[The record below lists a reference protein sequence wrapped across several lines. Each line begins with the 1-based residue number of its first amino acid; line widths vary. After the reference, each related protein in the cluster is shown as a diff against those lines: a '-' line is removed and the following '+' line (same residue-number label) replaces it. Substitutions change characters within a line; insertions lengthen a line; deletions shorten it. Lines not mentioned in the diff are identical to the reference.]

1 MAEKDYP
8 AIIART
14 SSYLAQLR
22 KSIPDT
28 TRGFGQMAQAA
39 TKDGVL
45 DAKTKEMIA
54 MALAVASRCDPCVGF
69 HAQTLVKLG
78 GTREELNEV
87 LGMCVY
93 MGGGPAL
100 MYAAEAL
107 AAFDAFEQLAQQ
119 AKDGAAA

>member
-1 MAEKDYP
+1 MTEKNYP
-8 AIIART
+8 EIIART

-22 KSIPDT
+22 KSIPET
-28 TRGFGQMAQAA
+28 TRGFGQLAQAA

-54 MALAVASRCDPCVGF
+54 MALAVATRCDPCVGF
-69 HAQTLVKLG
+69 HAQALVKLG

-87 LGMCVY
+87 LGMCIY

-107 AAFDAFEQLAQQ
+107 AAFDAFAQLAQ
-119 AKDGAAA
+119 ATDASSAA